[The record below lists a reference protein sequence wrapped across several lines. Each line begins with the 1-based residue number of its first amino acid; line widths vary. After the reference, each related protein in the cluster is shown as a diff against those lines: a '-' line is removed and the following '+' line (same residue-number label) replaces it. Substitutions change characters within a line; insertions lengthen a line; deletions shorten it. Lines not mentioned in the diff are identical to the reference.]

1 MRTPLAAHSAPIGTR
16 QPAAHRVAAIES
28 RLYSEHRPGDSLRWW
43 LVVLLIVVG
52 CTPSRTVGAEIL
64 ADPGAGA
71 MEELAQ
77 QLFAPDF
84 CSGADR
90 RSIGIWAFDPDRVP
104 VSSGVADRVYTSA
117 LNALI
122 AHKPACVDVLDGSA
136 IRDIAEHLKRT
147 GAFREAGENP
157 LLALERANRSVS
169 ILALGDI
176 FAQDSAVY
184 MSFRA
189 VEREST
195 VVLGQTKPWR
205 LPDAFI
211 RSAAEDAA
219 LSLDVALQRAAN
231 QLVARAG
238 DLRVLVP
245 IGLYYQ
251 DSGAQPPFARYVLD
265 GLLGAI
271 ENQKANLL
279 TGPTL
284 KIVQPDLPLGPKSG
298 SATTIDDF
306 DPLTAT
312 GKPGEGV
319 FELSGRY
326 WQVGDAIDLK
336 LALRSRSAETVSWQ
350 GRVRLDGLPNLSA
363 KPAGAGFGAGDV
375 SDSAFLLQ
383 MTSPRGA
390 APFYRPGE
398 ELTVFLRSDR
408 EAWLTCFYIDTA
420 GAVVRVLPNSFQPG
434 QDSGNHIAPG
444 VLRALPDPRSDPFK
458 FQFTATTLGQEVL
471 KCFAT
476 TSNPAAHLPQELLAP
491 GFAPLSADLSRRLE
505 AVFHSLPD
513 TLVAEAALTV
523 TVGTDA
529 RPTETAPKGGS

>member
-1 MRTPLAAHSAPIGTR
+1 MFK
-16 QPAAHRVAAIES
+16 QWVAV
-28 RLYSEHRPGDSLRWW
+28 LL
-43 LVVLLIVVG
+43 LVVGGNQGRAL
-52 CTPSRTVGAEIL
+52 GAEIL

-84 CSGADR
+84 CTGADR
-90 RSIGIWAFDPDRVP
+90 RSIGIWAFDPDHVP

-117 LNALI
+117 LNSLI

-169 ILALGDI
+169 ILTLGDI
-176 FAQDSAVY
+176 FAQDSAVFV
-184 MSFRA
+184 SFRA

-205 LPDAFI
+205 LPDEFM

-251 DSGAQPPFARYVLD
+251 DSGAQPPLARYVLD

-271 ENQKANLL
+271 ENEKANLL
-279 TGPTL
+279 TGPAL
-284 KIVQPDLPLGPKSG
+284 KVVQPALPLGQKSG

-306 DPLTAT
+306 DPLSAT

-336 LALRSRSAETVSWQ
+336 LVLRSRSAETVSWQ
-350 GRVRLDGLPNLSA
+350 GRVRLEGLPDLST
-363 KPAGAGFGAGDV
+363 KPEGAGFGAGDV
-375 SDSAFLLQ
+375 GESAFLLQ

-420 GAVVRVLPNSFQPG
+420 GAVTRVLPNSFQPG
-434 QDSGNHIAPG
+434 QGSGNHIAPG

-476 TSNPAAHLPQELLAP
+476 TRDPASHLPEELLAP
-491 GFAPLSADLSRRLE
+491 GFVPLSADLSRRLE

-523 TVGTDA
+523 TVGTDT
-529 RPTETAPKGGS
+529 RPTEPAPKGASRS